1 MSFFITFWQT
11 YLYEPLLNFLIFIY
25 NNFTNASLGLAVVY
39 LTIFLRLILLPFS
52 IITEK
57 NKGIYEKLREK
68 VSVVMDDRYTDP
80 VRKREII
87 RRLLKENRVSHWA
100 KGIMLGVQAVVLVV
114 LYQVFLGGI
123 NFDKID
129 SLYAWVYHP
138 DYINTTFFGFE
149 LGARS
154 VYWSAAVATI
164 LFLEIRT
171 EQNKRKELLQNPD
184 IIYRVMFPLATFL
197 VLFYLP
203 MVKSL
208 FILTS
213 IIFSFIVILVASL
226 VRGKTTKRR

>member
-1 MSFFITFWQT
+1 MSFFITLWQT
-11 YLYEPLLNFLIFIY
+11 YLYEPLLNLLIFIY
-25 NNFTNASLGLAVVY
+25 NNFTNASLGLAVIY

-57 NKGIYEKLREK
+57 NKGVYEKLREK
-68 VSVVMDDRYTDP
+68 VSVVMEDRYTDP
-80 VRKREII
+80 IKKREIV
-87 RRLLKENRVSHWA
+87 RRLLKENKVSHWA
-100 KGIMLGVQAVVLVV
+100 KGIMIGVQAVVLIV

-123 NFDKID
+123 NFEKVDA
-129 SLYAWVYHP
+129 LYSWVYHP
-138 DYINTTFFGFE
+138 DYINSIFWGFD

-154 VYWSAAVATI
+154 IYWSAAVAII

-171 EQNKRKELLQNPD
+171 EQEKRKELLQNPD

-197 VLFYLP
+197 VLYYLP

-226 VRGKTTKRR
+226 IRGKATKRE